1 MSAEHGRPPQD
12 DQPQPDL
19 LEALRQIGAT
29 SRAGLGAGKDSLK
42 AMRTLLAADVSLAR
56 SAVGR
61 TLTFTGIATVFGSV
75 AGLLLMASLVSLL
88 ATKFGLS
95 WTLSLLIVG
104 LLCMLFAALSGWQ
117 AMRYF
122 EHTRMKATRRQLARL
137 GIGELADHTPT
148 PGSAE
153 STRDAT
159 RNMPAKQANGAPV
172 KDRQG
177 IDVTPP

>member
-1 MSAEHGRPPQD
+1 MSAEHERPSQD

-19 LEALRQIGAT
+19 LETLRQIGAT
-29 SRAGLGAGKDSLK
+29 SRAGLDAGKDSLK
-42 AMRTLLAADVSLAR
+42 AMRTLVAADVSLAR
-56 SAVGR
+56 SAAGR
-61 TLTFTGIATVFGSV
+61 TLAFTGIAIVFGSV
-75 AGLLLMASLVSLL
+75 AGLLLMASLVTFL
-88 ATKFGLS
+88 AIKLGVP

-104 LLCMLFAALSGWQ
+104 ALCLLCAGFSGWQ

-122 EHTRMKATRRQLARL
+122 DHTRMKATRRQLARL
-137 GIGELADHTPT
+137 GIGELAEHTPD

-153 STRDAT
+153 STRAAT

-177 IDVTPP
+177 VDVTPP